1 VFKKKNIV
9 SKQIINSDYKVGIL
23 GGGQLGKMLTLAA
36 HNWDVEMWAL
46 DTSKDFPTGRVC
58 NNFVEGDFNNYDDV
72 MAFGRDK
79 DVITVEI
86 ESVNVKAL
94 LQLQAEG
101 KKVHPR
107 PQALQVIKDKGLQKQ
122 FYVDHDLPTSSFKI
136 FENEQDIQMAIGNGE
151 LQFPFV
157 QKARQGGYDGRG
169 VAVIKSEAD
178 WNKILPVK
186 SIVEPLVNFTKELS
200 VVVARNES
208 GEVKTFPVVEMDFNP
223 DTNMVEF
230 VVCPAEVSKEVVE
243 LADKIAVATIEAFDI
258 CGLLA
263 VEMFLTEDNQIL
275 INEVAPRPHNSGH
288 HTIDACVTSQFQQ
301 HLRGIMNLPLGNT
314 EVKMPSV
321 MVNLLGADGY
331 TGVAVY
337 ENMDKCMAVEGA
349 KFHLYGKK
357 MTKPFRKM
365 GHATILNW
373 DIEKAKAGGRF
384 VMETLKIRS

>member
-1 VFKKKNIV
+1 V
-9 SKQIINSDYKVGIL
+9 SKQIINSDFKVGIL

-72 MAFGRDK
+72 MAFGKDK

-157 QKARQGGYDGRG
+157 QKASQGGYDGRG

-230 VVCPAEVSKEVVE
+230 IICPAEVSKEIVE
-243 LADKIAVATIEAFDI
+243 LADKIAVATIEAYDI

-314 EVKMPSV
+314 ELKMPSV

-357 MTKPFRKM
+357 ITKPFRKM
-365 GHATILNW
+365 GHATILNR
-373 DIEKAKAGGRF
+373 DLEKAKAGGRY

>member
-72 MAFGRDK
+72 MAFGKDK

-243 LADKIAVATIEAFDI
+243 LADKIAIATIEAYDI

-365 GHATILNW
+365 GHATILNR